1 LIAEVLPIAR
11 VVIMLLLLLLLHELE
26 GAAQHLR
33 RHACSSGGCEGM
45 RSLSCTSHNLKTAIV
60 SAATAAVAAAAGC
73 NGFRDDVSGNH
84 NYQQQGNLPCAEKL
98 PCRLQH
104 SSCCCY
110 FLMLRAEEPGR
121 RRAHKICEAA
131 LAQHV

>member
-1 LIAEVLPIAR
+1 
-11 VVIMLLLLLLLHELE
+11 MLLLLLHELE

-45 RSLSCTSHNLKTAIV
+45 RSLSCTSYNLKTSIV
-60 SAATAAVAAAAGC
+60 SAATAAAAAAAAAAAGC
-73 NGFRDDVSGNH
+73 NGIRGDDSDNH
-84 NYQQQGNLPCAEKL
+84 NSQQHGNLPCARKL

-104 SSCCCY
+104 SSCCCCCY
-110 FLMLRAEEPGR
+110 FPMLKAEEPGR
-121 RRAHKICEAA
+121 RHAHKICEAA